1 MTRDTKTTG
10 GRALLF
16 MILIPLL
23 TILAIALLFEA
34 GLRIAGY
41 NPLSSMVKGG
51 SGSRFFLKKSED
63 PILRVELNPG
73 YQGVVEK
80 IKLVINSRGMRG
92 RELPEAKDGH
102 VRIALIGDS
111 ITLGKSIP
119 DEEIFATRLERMLQA
134 VNPRYEVLNLGTDSY
149 DTVQEVLS
157 LKYKGLAFA
166 PDVVVVCYCLNDIG
180 ITPFDMDFIHTFIK
194 PSIPPLYRFRV
205 SQWIYL
211 RLRRL
216 KAVSLFKKQLE
227 SVGAFGNFY
236 GDLFPPAEKDAFLEE
251 QFKAIAENQRIFAAA
266 GRYDR
271 KRTVLDHAGS
281 LWLNQYADL
290 KSIGKLRY
298 AFKELAAMA
307 NARGFKVMVAV
318 IPFLYKLKG
327 HYLDIPAHKIVVHQ
341 AKAFKLEAVDLFGKF
356 NAAGLKGLGLDGV
369 HFSIRG
375 HEVMAEAL
383 FEALGRLFFPDVDQ
397 AVRNRPSKTDGGREP
412 DGP

>member
-1 MTRDTKTTG
+1 MTRDVKTTG

-16 MILIPLL
+16 MVLIPLL
-23 TILAIALLFEA
+23 TILAMALLFEA

-41 NPLSSMVKGG
+41 NPLSSMAKGG
-51 SGSRFFLKKSED
+51 SGSSFFLRKSED
-63 PILRVELNPG
+63 SILRVELNPG
-73 YQGVVEK
+73 YQGVVDRVR
-80 IKLVINSRGMRG
+80 LVINSRGMRG
-92 RELPEAKDGH
+92 RELPEDKDGH

-111 ITLGKSIP
+111 ITLAKSIP
-119 DEEIFATRLERMLQA
+119 DGEIFATRLERMLQA
-134 VNPRYEVLNLGTDSY
+134 INPRYEVLNLGTDSY

-157 LKYKGLAFA
+157 LKNKGLAFA

-180 ITPFDMDFIHTFIK
+180 ITPLDMGFIQTFVQ
-194 PSIPPLYRFRV
+194 PRIPLLFRLRV
-205 SQWIYL
+205 WQWINL
-211 RLRRL
+211 RLRRI
-216 KAVSLFKKQLE
+216 KAASLFKKQLE
-227 SVGAFGNFY
+227 SVGAFGDFY

-251 QFKAIAENQRIFAAA
+251 QFKAIAESQQTFAAA
-266 GRYDR
+266 GSYDR
-271 KRTVLDHAGS
+271 KRTVLDHPGS

-307 NARGFKVMVAV
+307 ETRGFKVVVAV

-341 AKAFKLEAVDLFGKF
+341 AKAFKLEAVDLFKKF
-356 NAAGLKGLGLDGV
+356 NAAGFKGLDLDGV
-369 HFSIRG
+369 HLNARG

-383 FEALGRLFFPDVDQ
+383 FEALGHLFFPDVDQ
-397 AVRNRPSKTDGGREP
+397 AVRNRPPQTDRGREP